1 MKRTEWNWWG
11 HVAGVGSSEVEML
24 KEEITK
30 RKKHK
35 EIGVVAAEAIFDE
48 FFLLERENDEGC
60 EVGIGS
66 CNIPLECCPHH
77 STKIWKSNLG

>member
-60 EVGIGS
+60 EVGLYTSRMLSPPFHQNMEI
-66 CNIPLECCPHH
+66 
-77 STKIWKSNLG
+77 